1 MNTAQ
6 LLRGA
11 LAALMLTGLVVGWSI
26 AGAMAGDGAARIAG
40 ASVNESILYSGFG
53 DSPDEIREN
62 VGLAIAPVPLDV
74 DGLDLAKVGLGSYMV
89 NAIGGC
95 NECHTNPP
103 YADGGDPF
111 LGEPKQINAD
121 HYLAGGNVFG
131 PFVSRNITPIGPE
144 RLPAGFT
151 YDVFS
156 DVMRNG
162 TDVRCAPGAPPPCP
176 LLQVMP
182 WPVLHH
188 MSERDLAA
196 IYEFLRAIPY
206 ATPGS

>member
-6 LLRGA
+6 LFRGA
-11 LAALMLTGLVVGWSI
+11 SAALMLTGVMTGLSI
-26 AGAMAGDGAARIAG
+26 AGAMAADGAARIAG

-62 VGLAIAPVPLDV
+62 AGLAIAPVPLDV

-89 NAIGGC
+89 NTIGGC

-111 LGEPKQINAD
+111 MGEPKQINAE

-162 TDVRCAPGAPPPCP
+162 TDVRCAPGDPPPCP

-206 ATPGS
+206 ATPGP